1 MYKQF
6 RIISSEVLGK
16 EIDILLKELGIE
28 EYIIM
33 SDIKGNWGEKIK
45 HMNSHIWPGID
56 EVRIVIV
63 PKVEAEKLGNT
74 LKDLKSRIKESL
86 MLRVIITNIDE
97 II

>member
-33 SDIKGNWGEKIK
+33 TDIKGNWGDKIK
-45 HMNSHIWPGID
+45 HMNNHIWPGID

-63 PKVEAEKLGNT
+63 PKTEAHILSEA
-74 LKDLKSRIKESL
+74 LKNLKSKIKESL
-86 MLRVIITNIDE
+86 MLRVIITNIED